1 MEKIAPTNESYGCNN
16 FPLLVKNNPVV
27 SDVWSVARVYKK
39 KRQALPNPND
49 SRSGALSVGPGVV
62 NHWSVHNVFYGIAL
76 NCLCSTEKNDHPS
89 LR

>member
-1 MEKIAPTNESYGCNN
+1 MEKIAPSNVSYGCNN
-16 FPLLVKNNPVV
+16 FPLLVKNNPAV

-39 KRQALPNPND
+39 KRQALPNPSD

-62 NHWSVHNVFYGIAL
+62 NHWSVPDVFYGIAL